1 MNRKHRTTQPVTLTT
16 MRKNLLVVALVLLCT
31 NVLYAQT
38 PAWVWAKSVG
48 ARLDNDAKVTAVKDA
63 TGGIIVSGQFDAN
76 APFGAA
82 NIPVTGTID
91 LYATKF
97 DQSGTPVWAKGF
109 GGMSNIM
116 FPGGIVMDGAG
127 NSYLAGSYSFGM
139 TINGINY
146 YSEGDKDGYI
156 IKLDPSGNVIWVKS
170 FGSST
175 PQAFNAIAINGNNI
189 YVAGSY
195 SGTFNAGSVTVPTS
209 NAGSTDAMVIAFD
222 TAGTA
227 LWAATGG
234 GADEDY
240 FYGVSA
246 SSTNVYASGAVRG
259 ASASFGSTNLT
270 GSGSA
275 DDMLVTRLTASGSF
289 DLAKRFGS
297 TSTDQATCI
306 GYDNYG
312 NIYISGSF
320 LGTVSFGGPASI
332 TSNGGNTYSDGF
344 VAKLNSAGW
353 GLWACKQGGASDD
366 ITTSMEV
373 VNNGYIYLC
382 GYYNNSTVT
391 LTTTSGTPMNLTNSG
406 GADGFAAKYNPAG
419 KILWAVK
426 AANTSDDRPKAILSD
441 NNGYCYLMGNFFGA
455 MTLGSLNPVN
465 SLPTNIGT
473 YIGRLNGFTTGF
485 QEVKAPF
492 SFLLYPN
499 PTTGQV
505 NIELPE
511 GNYMNEIEVYSI
523 TGQRVHHV
531 EMDMP
536 LKSTTIDLT
545 GLTAG
550 VYQVKVLTPDGY
562 TNQSIQIK

>member
-1 MNRKHRTTQPVTLTT
+1 

-146 YSEGDKDGYI
+146 YSAGDKDGYI

-170 FGSST
+170 FGSAT

>member
-1 MNRKHRTTQPVTLTT
+1 
-16 MRKNLLVVALVLLCT
+16 MRKNLLVITLVILAT
-31 NVLYAQT
+31 KVMNAQS

-48 ARLDNDAKVTAVKDA
+48 ARLDNEAKVTAVKDA
-63 TGGIIVSGQFDAN
+63 AGGIIVSGQFDAN

-97 DQSGTPVWAKGF
+97 DQSGTPVWVKGF
-109 GGMSNIM
+109 GGLSNIM

-146 YSEGDKDGYI
+146 YSAGDKDGYI

-170 FGSST
+170 FGSAT

-195 SGTFNAGSVTVPTS
+195 SGTFNAGSVTVSTS

-234 GADEDY
+234 GADEDC

-366 ITTSMEV
+366 VTTSMEV
-373 VNNGYIYLC
+373 ANNGYIYLC

-426 AANTSDDRPKAILSD
+426 AANTSDDRPKAIVSD
-441 NNGYCYLMGNFFGA
+441 NNGYCYVMGNFFGA
-455 MTLGSLNPVN
+455 MTLGSLTPVN

-473 YIGRLNGFTTGF
+473 YIGRLNGFTTGI

-492 SFLLYPN
+492 NFLLYPN

-536 LKSTTIDLT
+536 LKSTSIDLG
-545 GLTAG
+545 GLTSG
-550 VYQVKVLTPDGY
+550 IYQLKVLTPDGY
-562 TNQSIQIK
+562 ANKAIEVK

>member
-1 MNRKHRTTQPVTLTT
+1 
-16 MRKNLLVVALVLLCT
+16 MRKNLLVITLVILAT
-31 NVLYAQT
+31 KVMNAQS

-48 ARLDNDAKVTAVKDA
+48 ARLDNEAKVTAVKDA
-63 TGGIIVSGQFDAN
+63 AGGIIVSGQFDAN

-109 GGMSNIM
+109 GGLSNIM

-146 YSEGDKDGYI
+146 YSAGDKDGYI

-170 FGSST
+170 FGSAT

-195 SGTFNAGSVTVPTS
+195 SGTFNAGSVTVSTS

-234 GADEDY
+234 GADEDC

-366 ITTSMEV
+366 VTTSMEV
-373 VNNGYIYLC
+373 ANNGYIYLC

-426 AANTSDDRPKAILSD
+426 AANTSDDRPKAIVSD
-441 NNGYCYLMGNFFGA
+441 NNGYCYVMGNFFGA
-455 MTLGSLNPVN
+455 MTLGSLTPVN

-473 YIGRLNGFTTGF
+473 YIGRLNGFTTGI

-492 SFLLYPN
+492 NFLLYPN

-536 LKSTTIDLT
+536 LKSTSIDLG
-545 GLTAG
+545 GLTSG
-550 VYQVKVLTPDGY
+550 IYQLKVLTPDGY
-562 TNQSIQIK
+562 ANKAIEVK

>member
-1 MNRKHRTTQPVTLTT
+1 
-16 MRKNLLVVALVLLCT
+16 
-31 NVLYAQT
+31 
-38 PAWVWAKSVG
+38 
-48 ARLDNDAKVTAVKDA
+48 
-63 TGGIIVSGQFDAN
+63 
-76 APFGAA
+76 
-82 NIPVTGTID
+82 
-91 LYATKF
+91 
-97 DQSGTPVWAKGF
+97 
-109 GGMSNIM
+109 MSNIM

-146 YSEGDKDGYI
+146 YSAGDKDGYI

-170 FGSST
+170 FGSAT